1 MLRPSVGVTQWLCG
15 GLQIRI
21 RGFDPLSR
29 PHLYFT
35 KSNLHADTPASYP
48 GNYPKKICENVFEK
62 VSVSVSARYADSTV
76 KFTARIVQSAQ
87 PTTVSLS
94 NRLLTCDELRPK

>member
-1 MLRPSVGVTQWLCG
+1 M
-15 GLQIRI
+15 
-21 RGFDPLSR
+21 
-29 PHLYFT
+29 
-35 KSNLHADTPASYP
+35 
-48 GNYPKKICENVFEK
+48 FEK
-62 VSVSVSARYADSTV
+62 VSVSVSVRYADSTV